1 MHQGQRSTW
10 EELLKRKEVRRVDRV
25 LSALSREPRRLR
37 GESRRI
43 GGKLRRREEDVFD
56 LDQEEESQGGG

>member
-1 MHQGQRSTW
+1 
-10 EELLKRKEVRRVDRV
+10 VRRVDRV

-37 GESRRI
+37 GESRRN

-56 LDQEEESQGGG
+56 LDQEEENRRGG